1 MKIRRPFRVYI
12 YHGLFI
18 LLTSYRAFSSISTVG
33 RYSLILL
40 ACIATISLI
49 SILVYGNYIELI
61 DSQIVIHRDFFRTQS
76 LPVQDFEQI
85 KIEPGPFTSSY
96 ILLRNQTTVK
106 INDAYINNDDLKEV
120 MKQLNPEM
128 GEQQDA

>member
-1 MKIRRPFRVYI
+1 M
-12 YHGLFI
+12 
-18 LLTSYRAFSSISTVG
+18 
-33 RYSLILL
+33 ILL